1 MRFGPR
7 RLPPLTALLLALA
20 LPAAR
25 AADASDLEEFRT
37 VETAVKARIS
47 RTYAPDRP
55 RQPAYLGV
63 HLGDGPGGR
72 PVLAHVEPDS
82 PAARAGL
89 RPGDVL
95 RRAGGKEVTGPATL
109 RELLRARGP
118 GDALPVAV
126 ARDGKPVEL
135 TVTLGATSRPLT
147 NGPRPIL
154 GVQIDA
160 RDDGARIAAV
170 TPGSP
175 AAAAKL
181 KEGDLILKVDGVA
194 TTGPDG
200 LGAVMSNHK
209 PGDIVTLAV
218 RRDEKDI
225 EVKVTLAAERTR
237 GRRGGRGGMNW
248 DDRQMAYF
256 KRPAYRLA
264 VIPVEYPDIKHNEKV
279 SVAAWEKALF
289 SRNAYAGKGPTGQTV
304 YGSLNDY
311 YQEQSCG
318 AFRVE
323 GKVFDFIRASKRRL
337 AYSEGNR
344 FALLTEAL
352 DKLLEREGHDAL
364 EGFDGL
370 FFLYAGDR
378 VQTQRGGLYWPHRA
392 SVPYKGKR
400 WAYFICPEGGRSMSS
415 ISVIAHEFGHLLGL
429 PDLYALP
436 GSPGAEGL
444 GVWCTMSTG
453 HGRDGKPLHFSAW
466 CKQQL
471 GWLEPAVID
480 PTVKQKLVLRPVEGS
495 RKECFKVLIRPDG
508 GEYLLLENRL
518 RKGFDRD
525 LPGEGLLIWRVVN
538 NRPVLEESHGI
549 TTPDGPMRYLG
560 SVPYPSASNNAFTP
574 YTTPSSKPARGDGLP
589 VHITNI
595 RRLPDGRVTFFI
607 GFEYL

>member
-1 MRFGPR
+1 
-7 RLPPLTALLLALA
+7 
-20 LPAAR
+20 
-25 AADASDLEEFRT
+25 
-37 VETAVKARIS
+37 
-47 RTYAPDRP
+47 
-55 RQPAYLGV
+55 
-63 HLGDGPGGR
+63 
-72 PVLAHVEPDS
+72 
-82 PAARAGL
+82 
-89 RPGDVL
+89 
-95 RRAGGKEVTGPATL
+95 
-109 RELLRARGP
+109 LLRARGP
-118 GDALPVAV
+118 GDALKVAV
-126 ARDGKPVEL
+126 ARDDKPVEVS
-135 TVTLGATSRPLT
+135 VTLGATSRPLT

-160 RDDGARIAAV
+160 HDDGARIASV

-175 AAAAKL
+175 AAEAKL
-181 KEGDLILKVDGVA
+181 KEGDLILKVDGASVA
-194 TTGPDG
+194 GPDG

-209 PGDIVTLAV
+209 PGDTVTLAV
-218 RRDEKDI
+218 RRDQKDL
-225 EVKVTLAAERTR
+225 EVKVTLAAERT
-237 GRRGGRGGMNW
+237 RGGRGGMNW
-248 DDRQMAYF
+248 DDRQMGYF
-256 KRPAYRLA
+256 TRPAYRLA
-264 VIPVEYPDIKHNEKV
+264 VIPVEYPDVKHNEKV
-279 SVAAWEKALF
+279 SVEGWEKALF
-289 SRNAYAGKGPTGQTV
+289 SRNAYTGKSPTGQPV

-323 GKVFDFIRASKRRL
+323 GKVFDFVQASKKRS
-337 AYSEGNR
+337 AYAEGNR
-344 FALLTEAL
+344 FALLTESL
-352 DKLLEREGHDAL
+352 DKLLEREGDDAL
-364 EGFDGL
+364 QGFDGL

-378 VQTQRGGLYWPHRA
+378 VQTQRGGLYWPHR
-392 SVPYKGKR
+392 STVSHKGKR

-429 PDLYALP
+429 PDLYAQP
-436 GSPGAEGL
+436 NNPGAEGL

-480 PTVKQKLVLRPVEGS
+480 PTVQQKLVLRPVEGS

-508 GEYLLLENRL
+508 SEYLLLENRL

-607 GFEYL
+607 GYEYL

>member
-1 MRFGPR
+1 MRSAPR
-7 RLPPLTALLLALA
+7 RLPPLTAVLLLALA

-25 AADASDLEEFRT
+25 GADAADLDEFRT
-37 VETAVKARIS
+37 VETAVKARVS
-47 RTYAPDRP
+47 RSFTPERP

-63 HLGDGPGGR
+63 HLADGR
-72 PVLAHVEPDS
+72 PVLAHVEPGS
-82 PAARAGL
+82 PADRAGL

-95 RRAGGKEVTGPATL
+95 RRAGGKEVTGPAAL
-109 RELLRARGP
+109 RELLQAHAP
-118 GDALPVAV
+118 GDALQLAV
-126 ARDGKPVEL
+126 ARDDKPVEL
-135 TVTLGATSRPLT
+135 SVTLGATSRPLT
-147 NGPRPIL
+147 NGPRPII

-160 RDDGARIAAV
+160 QDDGARIAAV

-175 AAAAKL
+175 AAEARL
-181 KEGDLILKVDGVA
+181 KEGDLIVKVDGTAVA
-194 TTGPDG
+194 GPDG
-200 LGAVMSNHK
+200 LGAAMSSHK
-209 PGDIVTLAV
+209 PGDTVTLVV
-218 RRDEKDI
+218 RRDRKDV

-237 GRRGGRGGMNW
+237 GGRGRGGRGGMNW

-264 VIPVEYPDIKHNEKV
+264 VVPVEYPDVKHNDKV
-279 SVAAWEKALF
+279 SAEDWDKALF
-289 SRNAYAGKGPTGQTV
+289 SRNAYTGKGPTGQPV

-318 AFRVE
+318 AFRVA
-323 GKVFDFIRASKRRL
+323 GKVFDYVAVAKKRA
-337 AYSEGNR
+337 AYNEGNR

-352 DKLLEREGHDAL
+352 DKLLEREGDDAL
-364 EGFDGL
+364 ADFDGL

-392 SVPYKGKR
+392 SVSYKGKR
-400 WAYFICPEGGRSMSS
+400 WGYFICPEGGRNMAS

-429 PDLYALP
+429 PDLYAQP
-436 GSPGAEGL
+436 NSPGAEGL

-480 PTVKQKLVLRPVEGS
+480 PTVKQKLMLRPVEGS

-508 GEYLLLENRL
+508 GEYLLLENRV
-518 RKGFDRD
+518 RKNFDRD

-549 TTPDGPMRYLG
+549 TTPDGPMRFLG

-574 YTTPSSKPARGDGLP
+574 YTTPSSKSARGGLP

-607 GFEYL
+607 GYEYL